1 MNSFAGTHPP
11 PATAR
16 RNIRRRRRRGG
27 APSTPLQ
34 YWTFFNNNNESNT
47 HLRFSS
53 DAEVGDEA
61 KFSVCRHAVE
71 LSARRL
77 AAGLWRL
84 RSLHYGIGGFNANRK
99 PSDRSRFKHGTPRVN
114 VMLSRDHSSKEHHS
128 GTRHRLRRSQS
139 TIVGPKQGTLHKP
152 SKSKEGEIRRDR
164 SNGRCSK
171 ASPIEVYGFAS
182 RMKLLEEQVKTV
194 SFVSSLQAEL
204 VQAQLYIHNLE
215 YQVQSSR
222 NRVRYLERKLGAE
235 RTSQQ
240 KKEHEKIYTLLDD
253 LKGQLS
259 RERTK
264 HQKMDEIN
272 SQLIK
277 EVAEAK
283 LLAIQSVQKYK
294 AEKRTRKLLEEV
306 CRELARKIGEDEAEV
321 EAMRIETMK
330 IREEVEEERS
340 MLQVADVWREERV
353 QMKLVDAKLALESKY
368 SQLNKLITDLET
380 FLMSRSTS
388 LNMRDL
394 RNAELIAQAVKAIS
408 IQDMEEFS
416 YEPLGSGDTF
426 SIIEEL
432 RQVEVFGREIEPW
445 FNFTLTG
452 DISDYHPVSPQ
463 GNNHDNDHVLDYR
476 SGMEEDATGHGEVH
490 HVKNQGSVEESG
502 RTIMTVGARRST
514 PRFEIE
520 QDETD
525 TCRVS
530 PNTETNQVRSISVG
544 QPKQKKSSSAKLRT
558 SCASSS
564 DAYKALTDKGNGRL
578 SSGTVSS
585 TGTYLPNGKSIKG
598 GLKHWKPMAQ
608 GMIRGIERPRSYEK
622 NTLKV
627 KIPEARTESKTSQL
641 FRHSTSQ

>member
-1 MNSFAGTHPP
+1 MNSFPGTHPP

-16 RNIRRRRRRGG
+16 RNIRRRRRRRG

-34 YWTFFNNNNESNT
+34 YWTFFNNNESKT
-47 HLRFSS
+47 HPRFSS
-53 DAEVGDEA
+53 DAEAGDEA
-61 KFSVCRHAVE
+61 KFSVRGHAVE
-71 LSARRL
+71 LSARKL

-84 RSLHYGIGGFNANRK
+84 RSLHYGIGGFNAKRK
-99 PSDRSRFKHGTPRVN
+99 SSDKHGTPRVN
-114 VMLSRDHSSKEHHS
+114 MMLSRDHSSKEHRS

-139 TIVGPKQGTLHKP
+139 TIVH
-152 SKSKEGEIRRDR
+152 SKSKEGEIKRDR

-204 VQAQLYIHNLE
+204 VQAQLYIRNLE
-215 YQVQSSR
+215 YEVQSSR
-222 NRVRYLERKLGAE
+222 NRVRYLERKLGA
-235 RTSQQ
+235 
-240 KKEHEKIYTLLDD
+240 KEHEKIYTLLDD

-259 RERTK
+259 RERK
-264 HQKMDEIN
+264 QQHKMDEIN
-272 SQLIK
+272 SQLVK

-306 CRELARKIGEDEAEV
+306 CRELARKVGEDEAEV

-353 QMKLVDAKLALESKY
+353 QMKLIDAKLALESKY

-388 LNMRDL
+388 LNLMDL

-408 IQDMEEFS
+408 IQGMEEFS
-416 YEPLGSGDTF
+416 YEPLGSGDVF

-432 RQVEVFGREIEPW
+432 RQVEFFRREIEPW
-445 FNFTLTG
+445 FNFTLTA
-452 DISDYHPVSPQ
+452 DISDYHPVSSQ
-463 GNNHDNDHVLDYR
+463 ENDHDNDHVLDHK
-476 SGMEEDATGHGEVH
+476 SDMEEDATGHGEMH
-490 HVKNQGSVEESG
+490 HVENRGSVEESS
-502 RTIMTVGARRST
+502 RTIITVGARRSA

-530 PNTETNQVRSISVG
+530 PNSETNQVCSISVG

-564 DAYKALTDKGNGRL
+564 DAYKAITDEGNGRL
-578 SSGTVSS
+578 SSVTVST
-585 TGTYLPNGKSIKG
+585 TGTY
-598 GLKHWKPMAQ
+598 LKHWKPMADQ
-608 GMIRGIERPRSYEK
+608 GMIRGIERPRSYQK

>member
-1 MNSFAGTHPP
+1 MNSFPGTHPP

-34 YWTFFNNNNESNT
+34 YWTFFNNNESKT
-47 HLRFSS
+47 HPRFSS
-53 DAEVGDEA
+53 DAEAGDEA
-61 KFSVCRHAVE
+61 KFSVRGHTVE
-71 LSARRL
+71 LSARKL

-84 RSLHYGIGGFNANRK
+84 RSLHYGIGGFKAKRK
-99 PSDRSRFKHGTPRVN
+99 SSDKHGTPRVN
-114 VMLSRDHSSKEHHS
+114 MMLSRDHSSKEHHS

-139 TIVGPKQGTLHKP
+139 TIVH
-152 SKSKEGEIRRDR
+152 SKSKEGEIKRDR
-164 SNGRCSK
+164 SNDRCSK
-171 ASPIEVYGFAS
+171 ALPIEVYGFTS

-215 YQVQSSR
+215 YEVQSSR
-222 NRVRYLERKLGAE
+222 NRVRYLERKLGAG

-240 KKEHEKIYTLLDD
+240 KKEHERIYTLLDD

-259 RERTK
+259 RERK
-264 HQKMDEIN
+264 KQQKMDEIN
-272 SQLIK
+272 SRLIK

-353 QMKLVDAKLALESKY
+353 QMKLIDAKLALESKY

-388 LNMRDL
+388 LNLRDL

-408 IQDMEEFS
+408 IQRMEEFS
-416 YEPLGSGDTF
+416 YQPLGSGDIF

-432 RQVEVFGREIEPW
+432 RQVEFFGREVEPW

-452 DISDYHPVSPQ
+452 DISDYHPVSPLE
-463 GNNHDNDHVLDYR
+463 NDHDNDHVLDHR
-476 SGMEEDATGHGEVH
+476 SDMEEDATGHGEVH
-490 HVKNQGSVEESG
+490 HVGNRGSVEESSH
-502 RTIMTVGARRST
+502 TIMTVGARRSA
-514 PRFEIE
+514 PRFEVE

-525 TCRVS
+525 SCRVS
-530 PNTETNQVRSISVG
+530 PNSETNQVCSISVG

-564 DAYKALTDKGNGRL
+564 DAYKAITDEGNGRL
-578 SSGTVSS
+578 SSVTVSG

-598 GLKHWKPMAQ
+598 GLKHWKPMADQ
-608 GMIRGIERPRSYEK
+608 GMIRGIERPRSYQK